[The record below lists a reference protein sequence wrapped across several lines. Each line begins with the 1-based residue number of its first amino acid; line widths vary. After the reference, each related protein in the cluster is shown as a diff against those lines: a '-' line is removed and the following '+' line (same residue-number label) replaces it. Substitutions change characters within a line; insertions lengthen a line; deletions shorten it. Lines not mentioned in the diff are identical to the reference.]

1 MTLELLLPLD
11 FRRRRRARSVPPGP
25 LRNFYAQPF
34 PPGSRDWRNTG
45 FLALDLETTGSDPAV
60 DEIVSAGWVHISCGA
75 IELGTA
81 TRRMV
86 RPTGPMPE
94 ASAVIHAITDDEA
107 AQGEPL
113 AAVLSDVLGELG
125 GKVLVAHYARAE
137 LGFLDAACRRCL
149 GGGLL
154 VPVVDTLQLA
164 RRRYSRVGREPARG
178 ELRLDALRMQYNLP
192 AHQMHDALGDAIATA
207 ELFLA
212 EATALSTAGPLSLRA
227 LLARV

>member
-1 MTLELLLPLD
+1 MRLGSLLPFS
-11 FRRRRRARSVPPGP
+11 FRRRQRARSAPPGP
-25 LRNFYAQPF
+25 LRTYYDMPF
-34 PPGSRDWRNTG
+34 PPRARDWMQTE
-45 FLALDLETTGSDPAV
+45 FLALDLETTGSDPDV
-60 DEIVSAGWVHISCGA
+60 HEIVSAGWVRISGGS
-75 IELGTA
+75 IDLGSA

-86 RPTGPMPE
+86 RPSCPMPE

-113 AAVLSDVLGELG
+113 RAVLVDILCALG
-125 GKVLVAHYARAE
+125 GRVLVAHYADAE

-164 RRRYSRVGREPARG
+164 RRRHSRAGRTPARG
-178 ELRLDALRMQYNLP
+178 EFRLDALRLQYNLP
-192 AHQMHDALGDAIATA
+192 AHQMHDALSDAIAAA

-212 EATALSTAGPLSLRA
+212 QAAELSAAGPLPLRA
-227 LLARV
+227 LLSRM

>member
-1 MTLELLLPLD
+1 MQVE
-11 FRRRRRARSVPPGP
+11 
-25 LRNFYAQPF
+25 
-34 PPGSRDWRNTG
+34 
-45 FLALDLETTGSDPAV
+45 FLALDLETTGSDPDM
-60 DEIVSAGWVHISCGA
+60 DEIVSAGWVQVRGGA
-75 IELGTA
+75 IDLGTA

-86 RPTGPMPE
+86 RTSVPMPE

-113 AAVLSDVLGELG
+113 RAVLVDILGALG
-125 GKVLVAHYARAE
+125 GRVLVAHYAPTE

-164 RRRYSRVGREPARG
+164 RRRYSRAGRAPARG
-178 ELRLDALRMQYNLP
+178 EFRLDALRMQYNLP
-192 AHQMHDALGDAIATA
+192 GHQMHDALSDAIAAA

-212 EATALSTAGPLSLRA
+212 QAAALSEEGPLALRA